1 MHGRL
6 KAVESLLSGRRA
18 MQKKKTI
25 ICTWNYGYGYG
36 ICGIYYTVDTVVG
49 FPKTTD
55 VPNPIINQFID
66 QTGKTLMPNGPITY

>member
-1 MHGRL
+1 MHGCL
-6 KAVESLLSGRRA
+6 EAVESVLSGWRTT
-18 MQKKKTI
+18 QKKQLSFVLGT
-25 ICTWNYGYGYG
+25 TGTGTVS
-36 ICGIYYTVDTVVG
+36 TVDTVYSVVG